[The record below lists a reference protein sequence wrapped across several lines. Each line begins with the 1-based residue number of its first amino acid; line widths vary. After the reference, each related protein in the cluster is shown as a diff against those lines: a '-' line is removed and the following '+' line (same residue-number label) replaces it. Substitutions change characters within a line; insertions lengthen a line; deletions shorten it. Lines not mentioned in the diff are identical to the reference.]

1 MPLLEGMA
9 GCRYHRDGDVFV
21 FTLQK
26 LPVPYLYAL
35 GLYSISSV
43 GHQRLSF
50 QSGSH
55 IPKIRGQ
62 KKKKKKK

>member
-9 GCRYHRDGDVFV
+9 GCRCHGDADVFV

-26 LPVPYLYAL
+26 LPVPYLHAL
-35 GLYSISSV
+35 RLYSVTSV

-50 QSGSH
+50 QSGSPILH
-55 IPKIRGQ
+55 LRGQ
-62 KKKKKKK
+62 RK